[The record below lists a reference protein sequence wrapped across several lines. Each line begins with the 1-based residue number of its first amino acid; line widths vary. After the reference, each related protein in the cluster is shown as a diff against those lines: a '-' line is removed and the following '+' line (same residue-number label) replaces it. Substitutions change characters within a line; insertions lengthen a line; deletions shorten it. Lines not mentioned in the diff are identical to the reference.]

1 VNIYFFLRKTA
12 NNTRIVSKRLDYI
25 LKDRTKLVCTMN
37 LFNKIE
43 KCPYLKKTL
52 TTVSYQKDSEIVL
65 AEQILKLKEQI

>member
-1 VNIYFFLRKTA
+1 
-12 NNTRIVSKRLDYI
+12 
-25 LKDRTKLVCTMN
+25 MN